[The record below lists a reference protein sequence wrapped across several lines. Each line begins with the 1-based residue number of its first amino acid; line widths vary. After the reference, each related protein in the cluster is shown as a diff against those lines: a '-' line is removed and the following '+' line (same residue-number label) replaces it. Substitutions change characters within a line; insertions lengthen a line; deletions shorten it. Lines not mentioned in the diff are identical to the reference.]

1 MKKIIWLIVG
11 LVIGGAGMCAYST
24 YVREPQRI
32 AEAIQQTKEAID
44 QETLSSQTVVTG
56 ILVAIEGTTITVRVA
71 HDIGEPSLATITT
84 DANTAV
90 YQMKNDEAATKEK
103 VALSSLLLDSFV
115 TVALDTTKVND
126 NSLYAKE
133 ITKI

>member
-1 MKKIIWLIVG
+1 
-11 LVIGGAGMCAYST
+11 MCAYST